1 MIGIKT
7 EKRYM
12 SDPGMFIKLEGSHRD
27 VTESTNWKMELSAN
41 GKHKAESVQK
51 IVSTIEL
58 MEKYLKQ
65 AKENIKSI

>member
-12 SDPGMFIKLEGSHRD
+12 SDSDMYIKLEGSHRD
-27 VTESTNWKMELSAN
+27 VTESTNWKLELSAS
-41 GKHKAESVQK
+41 GKDKADGVQK
-51 IVSTIEL
+51 IVCTIEQ

-65 AKENIKSI
+65 AKEEIKNL